1 MEDHVKRSI
10 AALSIAISLS
20 GIMTPV
26 SADPIFKGVVGIESA
41 TSACGILPYVEQG
54 NLFRIV
60 LRPANVGT
68 NPSVTDLI
76 IDPMAKTFT
85 DLIISSFKLNGS
97 LNSTYQ
103 DVDVAQ
109 TTSNDQ
115 FSLNF
120 ETFGAKILMAEP
132 ASGIVDAADYV
143 MLKLKIR
150 RFGNVAHCTVTLR
163 GVMTDKATPLL

>member
-1 MEDHVKRSI
+1 MEDHVKRSL
-10 AALSIAISLS
+10 AALPIAICLS
-20 GIMTPV
+20 GTTTPV

-41 TSACGILPYVEQG
+41 SSACGILPYVEQG

-97 LNSTYQ
+97 LNDSYQ

-109 TTSNDQ
+109 TTSNEQ

-120 ETFGAKILMAEP
+120 ETFSAKIQMPEP
-132 ASGIVDAADYV
+132 AAGIVDAADYV
-143 MLKLKIR
+143 LLKLKVR

-163 GVMTDKATPLL
+163 GIISEKATPLL

>member
-20 GIMTPV
+20 GISPV
-26 SADPIFKGVVGIESA
+26 SADTIFKGVVGIESA
-41 TSACGILPYVEQG
+41 ASACGILPYVEQG

-97 LNSTYQ
+97 LNGTYQ

-109 TTSNDQ
+109 TTSNAQ

-120 ETFGAKILMAEP
+120 EKYVAKIMMAEP
-132 ASGIVDAADYV
+132 ASGLVDGADYV

-150 RFGNVAHCTVTLR
+150 RFGNVAHCTITLR
-163 GVMTDKATPLL
+163 GVMSDKATPLL